1 MEIGDTH
8 ASATH
13 GIIEERNP
21 LDDDVVPNASLAGR
35 DRSEVS
41 QASQI
46 TRPKRSR
53 SAAPPTEVVADAPP
67 ILPLDE
73 RGSVARNAAIVGGA
87 FVLSRVLG
95 LLREIAF
102 AAEFGTQGVA
112 SAYVSAFRIPDL
124 LFLVVMAGAFGAAF
138 IPVFAGYLGK
148 GDQQR
153 AWNLA
158 AAVLSWAGVGVAA
171 GALLCFLLAR
181 PLMTWIVAPGLSA
194 ENTDV
199 AVDLMRILLLSPVFL
214 GLGIAAKGILEAHHR
229 FTLPALAPV
238 LYNLA
243 IIFGIVVLAPT
254 YGIYGVAWAVI
265 GGAVLHVLVQ
275 LPGLVGVGLRF
286 RPSLARDVAGLR
298 EVWRLLL
305 PRVIGQAA
313 FQINFIAVNYFATR
327 QGEQEAAALNYAW
340 QLMMLPHGVLALSI
354 STVIFPTLAQ
364 LHEQGRLQELRT
376 TFSQTVRPLIFL
388 TLPASVGLFLL
399 RDSIVRTAFQQGAFD
414 DESTRLV
421 VGPLAWLALGLL
433 GYALVEI
440 LTRAYYATRD
450 TRTPVITGLLI
461 IVTNI
466 LLCALFIDSLG
477 HAGLATALSATT
489 AVEAIILLAFLRLRM
504 GGLFDA
510 AFGHWLGRVLL
521 ANALFALLLWPF
533 AEPMARA
540 SVPGAISRLVAFLF
554 LGTGIGLFGLA
565 YVLICHYL
573 RIPEVTIFMSRLAA
587 SSPARVREALEWLR
601 WS

>member
-1 MEIGDTH
+1 MP
-8 ASATH
+8 ATH
-13 GIIEERNP
+13 GNREGRIL
-21 LDDDVVPNASLAGR
+21 LDNAAAQDGFLAGR
-35 DRSEVS
+35 DPSDVS

-46 TRPKRSR
+46 TRPTRPGP
-53 SAAPPTEVVADAPP
+53 ATPPAEVHADAPP
-67 ILPLDE
+67 VLPIDQRRSL
-73 RGSVARNAAIVGGA
+73 ARNAAIVGGA
-87 FVLSRVLG
+87 FVLSRLLG

-148 GDQQR
+148 GDQER
-153 AWNLA
+153 AWSLA
-158 AAVLSWAGVGVAA
+158 SAVLSWAGVGVAA
-171 GALLCFLLAR
+171 GALLCFVLAR

-275 LPGLVGVGLRF
+275 LPGLLGVGLRF

-313 FQINFIAVNYFATR
+313 FQINFIAVNFFATR

-364 LHEQGRLQELRT
+364 LNEQGRLQELRA
-376 TFSQTVRPLIFL
+376 TFSQTLRPLIFL
-388 TLPASVGLFLL
+388 TLPASIGLFLL
-399 RDSIVRTAFQQGAFD
+399 RDSIVRTVFQQGAFD
-414 DESTRLV
+414 EESTRLV

-440 LTRAYYATRD
+440 LARVYYATRD
-450 TRTPVITGLLI
+450 TRTPVVTGLLI
-461 IVTNI
+461 IIANI
-466 LLCALFIDSLG
+466 LLCALFVDSLG

-510 AFGHWLGRVLL
+510 AFGRWLGRVFL

-533 AEPMARA
+533 AQPMGRA
-540 SVPGAISRLVAFLF
+540 SEPGAASRLVAFLF
-554 LGTGIGLFGLA
+554 LGTGIVLFTLA

-573 RIPEVTIFMSRLAA
+573 RIPEVTLFMSRLTAR
-587 SSPARVREALEWLR
+587 SPARLRTALKWFQG
-601 WS
+601 S